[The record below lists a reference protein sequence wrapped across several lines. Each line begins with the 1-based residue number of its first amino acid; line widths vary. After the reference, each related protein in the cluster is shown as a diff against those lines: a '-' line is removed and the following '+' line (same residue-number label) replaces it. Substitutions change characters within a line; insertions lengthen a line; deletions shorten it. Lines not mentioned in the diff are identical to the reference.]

1 MSALPS
7 IPAPSAISVE
17 QVTALAAAIEVWAE
31 TVDDVDALEAAR
43 AQVAAIETYLR
54 RRHDAAAAEIARAN
68 RKLEV
73 RVGQLLGEA
82 RNGGDRRSTDFSSL
96 DSELKSVPKDDRYR
110 LRQIAAH
117 ADEPAVAE
125 AIERG
130 ASRAEVLRTIQRG
143 EVQAQVDDGREFLES
158 LTPSKDPEG
167 DVLRARVYDSILA
180 VEDAA
185 KDMERWTVDDI
196 RWAIESE
203 SLAHVRQ
210 RMTARLTDS
219 LSVLGRFFEVNP

>member
-1 MSALPS
+1 MGPGALPS
-7 IPAPSAISVE
+7 LPAPSAVSVE
-17 QVTALAAAIEVWAE
+17 QVAALAAAIETWAE
-31 TVDDVDALEAAR
+31 AIDDVDALEEAR

-54 RRHDAAAAEIARAN
+54 RRHNAASADIARAD
-68 RKLEV
+68 RRLEV
-73 RVGQLLGEA
+73 RIGTLLAPPRQG
-82 RNGGDRRSTDFSSL
+82 RRTDINGDTSSGTKKLNPGRENEFRR
-96 DSELKSVPKDDRYR
+96 
-110 LRQIAAH
+110 IAAH
-117 ADEPAVAE
+117 ADDLAVAE

-130 ASRAEVLRTIQRG
+130 ASRSEVLRTIQRG

-158 LTPSKDPEG
+158 LPPSKDPEG
-167 DVLRARVYDSILA
+167 DLLRARVYDSILA

-210 RMTARLTDS
+210 LMTARLTDS
-219 LSVLGRFFEVNP
+219 LSVLGRFSEVTS